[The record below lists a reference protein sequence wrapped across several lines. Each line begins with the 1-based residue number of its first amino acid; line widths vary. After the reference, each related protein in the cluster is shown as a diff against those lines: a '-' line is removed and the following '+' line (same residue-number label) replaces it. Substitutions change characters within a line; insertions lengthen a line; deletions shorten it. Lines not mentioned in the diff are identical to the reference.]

1 MFRVGTINGV
11 LPGAILLVIIMIA
24 VLDGSDDTAQEL
36 RSLVAAGEKR
46 HRLAVLF
53 GCLAALAGALLSL
66 ALADKLVSLYAR
78 GIVEVQPSIQ
88 FGAAVGIGAATWIV
102 VASLTGLPL
111 STTTAVAGGLLGAA
125 VFSSHARV
133 HWDAILLRVVL
144 PLVGT
149 VMVSHFAGRLLRG
162 RRSKGPPMRLPA
174 WFRRVEARPAHWMA
188 SWAKALARGLN
199 DAPKIVALGT
209 FGLVPNLVKLPYL
222 LGGVG
227 VALALGGLVGG
238 LWLTRHPGTELD
250 SIRHGHAAQSKLYT
264 AAITGA
270 ASVAGLP
277 VSVHHLGAASMHGVN
292 FSELALSWLA
302 APAAAACVAAVVLA
316 LITRLG

>member
-1 MFRVGTINGV
+1 MLRVAVINGV
-11 LPGAILLVIIMIA
+11 LPGGVLLVIIMIA

-36 RSLVAAGEKR
+36 RSLVAAGENR
-46 HRLAVLF
+46 YRLAVLF

-66 ALADKLVSLYAR
+66 AVADRLVSLYAK

-125 VFSSHARV
+125 VVSSHARV
-133 HWDAILLRVVL
+133 HWEAILLRVVL

-149 VMVSHFAGRLLRG
+149 VLVSHFAGRLLRG
-162 RRSKGPPMRLPA
+162 RRSKGPPRKLPA
-174 WFRRVEARPAHWMA
+174 LFKRVEARHAHWAA
-188 SWAKALARGLN
+188 SWAKAFARGLN

-222 LGGVG
+222 IGGVG
-227 VALALGGLVGG
+227 VALAVGGLVGG
-238 LWLTRHPGTELD
+238 LWMTRHDGAELN
-250 SIRHGHAAQSKLYT
+250 STRHGHAAQSKLYT

-270 ASVAGLP
+270 ASIAGVP
-277 VSVHHLGAASMHGVN
+277 VSVRHLGHASMHGVKLA
-292 FSELALSWLA
+292 ELALSWLA
-302 APAAAACVAAVVLA
+302 APATAACVAAVVLA

>member
-1 MFRVGTINGV
+1 MFRVGAINGV
-11 LPGAILLVIIMIA
+11 LPGGILLVIIMIA

-66 ALADKLVSLYAR
+66 AVADKLVSLYAS

-102 VASLTGLPL
+102 AASLTGLPL

-144 PLVGT
+144 PAGGHRDGESSRRSAPSRPPVKGSAEEAAGLVQ
-149 VMVSHFAGRLLRG
+149 AGR
-162 RRSKGPPMRLPA
+162 SKAG
-174 WFRRVEARPAHWMA
+174 
-188 SWAKALARGLN
+188 
-199 DAPKIVALGT
+199 
-209 FGLVPNLVKLPYL
+209 
-222 LGGVG
+222 
-227 VALALGGLVGG
+227 ALGG
-238 LWLTRHPGTELD
+238 EL
-250 SIRHGHAAQSKLYT
+250 GE
-264 AAITGA
+264 GA
-270 ASVAGLP
+270 RARPQRCA
-277 VSVHHLGAASMHGVN
+277 
-292 FSELALSWLA
+292 
-302 APAAAACVAAVVLA
+302 
-316 LITRLG
+316 